1 MEAVK
6 LMFKCKFSDCVLAR
20 HEDDKRVLRNMDVFT
35 EAPLFEFHG
44 QYHHGASSG
53 SIEYLLN
60 GNKIH
65 LNMIWDTERLQLT
78 LRQDES
84 STEHLVIDSIGE
96 YSHFVI
102 YVSSVTAVKTVHY
115 KANQYENGNDNIF
128 IIPKYGVKYQKMI
141 DPTTGYTFNP
151 LSVDT
156 GSDEPLMDIVS
167 SATACDAE
175 EDCVGIIRWTNRN
188 RKTWFSLQSFK
199 SAVGAA
205 TMHPLDEETADYV
218 QFRKMS
224 LVYQGKDGSDTA
236 ADCEVI
242 RSRQSTYPM
251 IQYDYNY
258 NIPVKNIDFSSV
270 TDAETGGIIIG
281 AGVWSRCWTK
291 LSATSKLDCKQ
302 LCESRGEAGFAWSE
316 SNAQPT
322 CLCYGFDSKSVALNK
337 YSSDDA
343 KSIHNPCDAFYGRQN
358 DPVTTWIDLA
368 DPQ

>member
-1 MEAVK
+1 
-6 LMFKCKFSDCVLAR
+6 
-20 HEDDKRVLRNMDVFT
+20 MDVFT

-44 QYHHGASSG
+44 QYHHGSSSG
-53 SIEYLLN
+53 NIQYLLN

-65 LNMIWDTERLQLT
+65 LNMIWDTGQLKVT
-78 LRQDES
+78 LRQEES
-84 STEHLVIDSIGE
+84 NTEHTIIDSAGE

-102 YVSSVTAVKTVHY
+102 YVSSVTAVKTVLY

-141 DPTTGYTFNP
+141 DATSGYTFNP

-175 EDCVGIIRWTNRN
+175 EDCVGIVRWTNRN

-205 TMHPLDEETADYV
+205 TMYPLDEETADYV

-281 AGVWSRCWTK
+281 SGVWSRCWTK
-291 LSATSKLDCKQ
+291 LEATSKLTCKQ
-302 LCESRGEAGFAWSE
+302 LCENRGEAGFAWSE

-322 CLCYGFDSKSVALNK
+322 CLCYGFDSKAVALNK

-368 DPQ
+368 DEQ